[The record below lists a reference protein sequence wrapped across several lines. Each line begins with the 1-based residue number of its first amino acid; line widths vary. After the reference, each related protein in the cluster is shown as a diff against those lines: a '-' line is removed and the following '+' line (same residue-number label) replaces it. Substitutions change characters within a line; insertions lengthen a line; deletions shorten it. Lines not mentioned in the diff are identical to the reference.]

1 MLSSESH
8 VLSLDNNYKQ
18 IELKD
23 NELILKIQTMS
34 KKNIYLK
41 YKKNTKTFSDIKN
54 FIFDNIKYSYN
65 HLHDKKNYTFKFN
78 DILISKIITN
88 DLHPIE
94 TSLEGSVLLDKLANA
109 KIPLKLIFNPEIIK
123 NFNYQIEPTTNEI
136 IDTKIKFGLKSKDS
150 DSEENISEKNISE
163 KNISEKN
170 ISEENIKE
178 EDKSNIKTIYIKT
191 LTGKTKVLHCNPFIT
206 TVNNLKTAIY
216 LQEEI
221 SLDQQRIIYN
231 GKQLEDG
238 YLLSNYIKNSNEVTM
253 HIVLRLR
260 GGMYSEVSG
269 RNGSYQ
275 PLTDL
280 YYDIDDTIKI
290 DKIIQSRITLNSLE
304 LETNDIMCLQ
314 SCIDTE
320 LLYYEICND
329 NKKNKKN
336 NKNLSCD
343 I

>member
-8 VLSLDNNYKQ
+8 VLPLGNNYKQ

-23 NELILKIQTMS
+23 NELILKIQTMN

-78 DILISKIITN
+78 DIMISKIITN
-88 DLHPIE
+88 DLQPIE
-94 TSLEGSVLLDKLANA
+94 TSLEGSVLLDKLASA
-109 KIPLKLIFNPEIIK
+109 KIPLKLIFNSEIIK
-123 NFNYQIEPTTNEI
+123 NFNYQIEPTDNEI
-136 IDTKIKFGLKSKDS
+136 IDTKIKFGIKSKDS
-150 DSEENISEKNISE
+150 DIDKNIS
-163 KNISEKN
+163 
-170 ISEENIKE
+170 E

-231 GKQLEDG
+231 GKQLEDR
-238 YLLSNYIKNSNEVTM
+238 YLLSHYINNSNEVTM

-280 YYDIDDTIKI
+280 YYDIDDTIKL
-290 DKIIQSRITLNSLE
+290 DKIIQSRITLHSLE
-304 LETNDIMCLQ
+304 LETNNIMCLE

-320 LLYYEICND
+320 LLYYEIRND
-329 NKKNKKN
+329 NKKN